1 MRAILIGLTLILLDF
16 QISSELFIFD
26 VLPDFIGYI
35 ILTWGLV
42 RMEDEIEYFS
52 KIHMFTKAM
61 ATYTIFACYN
71 WSSFWVNFVIGAI
84 STAGSLYVSYC
95 IVNGIREAGEKKCW
109 HLPVDSLI
117 KKWKLLLFS
126 SIVIFLVCK
135 SQLLS
140 IIALAVYTITVFV
153 FLMSFYETKR
163 QYEALARKVI

>member
-1 MRAILIGLTLILLDF
+1 M
-16 QISSELFIFD
+16 
-26 VLPDFIGYI
+26 PDFIGYI

-95 IVNGIREAGEKKCW
+95 IVNGIREAGEKKM
-109 HLPVDSLI
+109 L
-117 KKWKLLLFS
+117 
-126 SIVIFLVCK
+126 
-135 SQLLS
+135 
-140 IIALAVYTITVFV
+140 ALACGF
-153 FLMSFYETKR
+153 FDKEME
-163 QYEALARKVI
+163 VIIIQ